1 MSGHGELQDREARGA
16 AVMHPWDGDLMAA
29 TVVAIVAAIV
39 AATEFAATNE
49 DKPKTAHPTAGNVH
63 L

>member
-16 AVMHPWDGDLMAA
+16 AVMQTQDGDLIAA
-29 TVVAIVAAIV
+29 TVVAIVAA
-39 AATEFAATNE
+39 TE
-49 DKPKTAHPTAGNVH
+49 